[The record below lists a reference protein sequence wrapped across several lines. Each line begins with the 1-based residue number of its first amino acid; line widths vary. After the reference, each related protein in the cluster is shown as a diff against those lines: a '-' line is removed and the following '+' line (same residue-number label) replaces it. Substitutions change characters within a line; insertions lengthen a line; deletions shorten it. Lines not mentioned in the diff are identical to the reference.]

1 MAYKKTVIRQ
11 YFVEL
16 LKVFVPNVAGRVY
29 GGRLNPKEDEN
40 YPYLTV
46 YTKDED
52 IAEQFTT
59 HTSRE
64 LQLFIGV
71 IVKDNDIA
79 SGDFDEVI
87 ENIMIDVETVMS
99 RVITVQTK
107 EVDDP
112 FALFNNVVLVSTKT
126 GSNNESSSDIGSGM
140 LGYKVDYDY
149 NLPISPVALEDF
161 DIDASIDHIQIT
173 NPGVPE
179 NDV

>member
-16 LKVFVPNVAGRVY
+16 LKVYVTSVSGRVY
-29 GGRLNPKEDEN
+29 GGRLNPKEDDT

-52 IAEQFTT
+52 VAEQFTT
-59 HTSRE
+59 YTSRE

-71 IVKDNDIA
+71 IVKDNTIA
-79 SGDFDEVI
+79 SDDFDEVI
-87 ENIMIDVETVMS
+87 ENVMIDVETVMS
-99 RVITVQTK
+99 RVLTVQAK

-112 FALFNNVVLVSTKT
+112 FALFNSIVLVSTKT
-126 GSNNESSSDIGSGM
+126 GTNNESKSDIGSGM
-140 LGYKVDYDY
+140 LGYKIDYDY
-149 NLPISPVALEDF
+149 QLPIVPVALEDF
-161 DIDASIDHIQIT
+161 DVDASIDHIQIT

-179 NDV
+179 ND

>member
-1 MAYKKTVIRQ
+1 LSYKKTVIRK

-16 LKVFVPNVAGRVY
+16 LKAGVTSVDNRVY
-29 GGRLNPKEDEN
+29 GGRLNPKDDDT

-46 YTKDED
+46 YTKDD
-52 IAEQFTT
+52 DVAEQFTS

-71 IVKDNDIA
+71 IVKDNDIG

-87 ENIMIDVETVMS
+87 EDIMIDVETIMGK
-99 RVITVQTK
+99 VITVQAK

-112 FALFNNVVLVSTKT
+112 FALFNSIVLVSTKT
-126 GSNNESSSDIGSGM
+126 GTNNESSSDIGSGM
-140 LGYKVDYDY
+140 LGYKIDYDY
-149 NLPISPVALEDF
+149 QLPIVPVTLEDF
-161 DIDASIDHIQIT
+161 DVDASIAHIQIT

-179 NDV
+179 ND